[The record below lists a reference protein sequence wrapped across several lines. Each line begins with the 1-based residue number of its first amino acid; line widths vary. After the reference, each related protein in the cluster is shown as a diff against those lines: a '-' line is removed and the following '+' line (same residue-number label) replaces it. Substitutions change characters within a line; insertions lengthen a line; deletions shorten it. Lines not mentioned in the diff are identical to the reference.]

1 MRGVRLLE
9 TSLKPRKSLAKG
21 ICIDSTKEPKCLF
34 DFRGFGRIDVIK
46 IQGHCKSI
54 ITIKIEEYE
63 FGVKRYV
70 QSKNPYV
77 VRSLNPTISC
87 LKLKL

>member
-34 DFRGFGRIDVIK
+34 DLKGFRKIDVVK
-46 IQGHCKSI
+46 IQGQCKSI
-54 ITIKIEEYE
+54 VAIKIEEYE
-63 FGVKRYV
+63 FGANRYV
-70 QSKNPYV
+70 KSKNPYFI
-77 VRSLNPTISC
+77 RSLNPI
-87 LKLKL
+87 KVV